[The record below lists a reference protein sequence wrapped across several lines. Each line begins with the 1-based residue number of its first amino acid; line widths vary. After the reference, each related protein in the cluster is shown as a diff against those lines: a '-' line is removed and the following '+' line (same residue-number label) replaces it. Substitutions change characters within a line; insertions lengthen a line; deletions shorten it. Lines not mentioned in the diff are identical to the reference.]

1 MALAE
6 AVEAVDAVD
15 AVFFLLT
22 PLTTLTLLTPLTTS
36 TPLTPGGSPGG
47 HPAWRAILSLETF
60 LHSTTI
66 MIPAMLSEY
75 AQTII
80 I

>member
-22 PLTTLTLLTPLTTS
+22 PLTTLTPLTPSTT
-36 TPLTPGGSPGG
+36 LTPGGSPGG

-66 MIPAMLSEY
+66 MITAMLSEY
-75 AQTII
+75 AQTKII
-80 I
+80 